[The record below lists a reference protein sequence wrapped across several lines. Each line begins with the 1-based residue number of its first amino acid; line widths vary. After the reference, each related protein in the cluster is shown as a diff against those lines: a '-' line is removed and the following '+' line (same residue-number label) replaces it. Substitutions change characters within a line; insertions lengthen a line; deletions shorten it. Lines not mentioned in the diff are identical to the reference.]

1 MTDIGKIFGGM
12 DVTTFM
18 GVPSGDISVP
28 QPGIGILGVPLATP
42 YASTGDYAADAP
54 GAIRNAMAT
63 YAAARDHYDFDLG
76 GHLLAAPNQ
85 PDGIADIFDYGDMS
99 LSTHDFAANRAS
111 ITQAIK
117 TLRKSGAVP
126 VILGGD
132 DSIPIPVIAGF
143 DDCAPLHILQFD
155 AHIDWRDDV
164 DGERFG
170 LSSNMRRSSE
180 MPHVTGITQV
190 GARGIGSAR
199 PGDAED
205 ALAWGAKLFPMPAF
219 DEQGMDAVISTLPAG
234 GNLFINLDID
244 ALDPSI
250 MPAVIGP
257 APGGLNY
264 RHIAMMIEKAAAKC
278 SIVGFSMAEFFP
290 RLDTTGHGALTAG
303 RLICN
308 AIGRISRQM

>member
-1 MTDIGKIFGGM
+1 MTDIGKIFGSA

-18 GVPSGDISVP
+18 GVPSADLSASR
-28 QPGIGILGVPLATP
+28 PGIGILGVPLATP

-54 GAIRNAMAT
+54 QSIRDAMAT

-76 GHLLAAPNQ
+76 GLLLGAPNQ
-85 PDGIADIFDYGDMS
+85 PSGIADIFDYGDMS
-99 LSTHDFAANRAS
+99 VSSDDFAANRSS
-111 ITQAIK
+111 ITNAVR
-117 TLRKSGAVP
+117 TLRESGAIP
-126 VILGGD
+126 VIMGGD
-132 DSIPIPVIAGF
+132 DSIPIPVIAAF
-143 DDCAPLHILQFD
+143 DDCAPLHVLQFD
-155 AHIDWRDDV
+155 AHIDWRDEV
-164 DGERFG
+164 DGERQG
-170 LSSNMRRSSE
+170 LSSNMRRASE

-205 ALAWGAKLFPMPAF
+205 AIAWGAKLFPMPVF

-234 GNLFINLDID
+234 YNLFINLDID

-257 APGGLNY
+257 SPGGLNY
-264 RHIAMMIEKAAAKC
+264 RQVATMIAKAAAKC
-278 SIVGFSMAEFFP
+278 RIVGFSMAEFFP
-290 RLDTTGHGALTAG
+290 RLDTTGHSALTAG